1 MEGSSMKTIEIEGQ
15 KIEIAST
22 VDAVGL
28 FCPVPIVKLK
38 LEIDKLDSKQVVEVL
53 ADDPGFER
61 DVIAWCRETENRL
74 LSLTKNQEEV
84 FAGYIEK
91 A

>member
-1 MEGSSMKTIEIEGQ
+1 MKQIEVDGK

-38 LEIDKLDSKQVVEVL
+38 LEIDKLDTKQVVEVL
-53 ADDPGFER
+53 ADDPGFEK

-74 LSLTKNQEEV
+74 LSLTKDQEEV

>member
-1 MEGSSMKTIEIEGQ
+1 MEGSKMKQTEVDGK

-53 ADDPGFER
+53 ADDPGFEK

-74 LSLTKNQEEV
+74 LSLTKDQEEV